1 MFTFLCH
8 FEENTEL
15 FLTDMFSLRDITSVC
30 PKLEPLASDESCCRE
45 EESLR
50 LMNHANGQMDTL
62 VRVSAENNNSLMIE
76 SSQLDVYGRTPCVGM
91 SVYEGMTTNNAIAY
105 EVKSMATVV
114 KTSHGNSHHANASG
128 QMSYATVKIPYE
140 IKSIGANE
148 KPIPF
153 GSKPNGIEKSRPDEV
168 HHSNTCGQISNGA
181 IKIPYEIKSIGT
193 TEKPLLS
200 EESYP
205 TNVSEEL
212 PHGKI
217 LNVYTVPVYESGGSH
232 EVYYYPMESDTQ
244 EGGAISQTSQ
254 AGTPFSYVYDSGYD
268 PCERTRSKPEA
279 TSSSAGLTACQSSAY
294 GTIPLNQLGP
304 DRLSQPYDMLSQE
317 KAPGLQKNTFR
328 GTHRALTSYEIGAQ
342 PRPSCNCS
350 CHHSDPGSS
359 HFPAFGLRNER
370 PSVIMVPATWNGE
383 VMNDA
388 AGKVSCALFG
398 SLCFSFKCFV
408 LPPLSR

>member
-1 MFTFLCH
+1 MFTFLWH
-8 FEENTEL
+8 SEENTEL
-15 FLTDMFSLRDITSVC
+15 FLADMFSLHDITSVC

-50 LMNHANGQMDTL
+50 LMNHANGQMETL
-62 VRVSAENNNSLMIE
+62 VRVSAENNNGLMME
-76 SSQLDVYGRTPCVGM
+76 SGQLDVYGKTPCVEM
-91 SVYEGMTTNNAIAY
+91 SVYEGITTNNTIAY

-114 KTSHGNSHHANASG
+114 KTLPADAYHGNASG

-140 IKSIGANE
+140 IKSIGTIE

-153 GSKPNGIEKSRPDEV
+153 GSKPNGIEKSRPDEAY
-168 HHSNTCGQISNGA
+168 HSNTCGQRSNGA
-181 IKIPYEIKSIGT
+181 IKIPYEIKSIGSI
-193 TEKPLLS
+193 EKPLLP
-200 EESYP
+200 EDSYP
-205 TNVSEEL
+205 TSVSEEM

-217 LNVYTVPVYESGGSH
+217 LNVYTVPVYENGGSH

-254 AGTPFSYVYDSGYD
+254 AGTPVSYVYDSGYD
-268 PCERTRSKPEA
+268 PCERTRSKPEV
-279 TSSSAGLTACQSSAY
+279 TPSPAGLAAYQSSTY
-294 GTIPLNQLGP
+294 GTIPRDQLGP
-304 DRLSQPYDMLSQE
+304 DRLSPPYDVLNQD
-317 KAPGLQKNTFR
+317 KAPGLQMNTFR
-328 GTHRALTSYEIGAQ
+328 GTHRALTPYEIGAQ

-383 VMNDA
+383 VMSDA
-388 AGKVSCALFG
+388 AGKVSCDTSGF
-398 SLCFSFKCFV
+398 LCFSFNV
-408 LPPLSR
+408 LFCYHYL